1 MKLPRN
7 PSGSSAFAPPGGSF
21 RLDRGRPVFRSSPRW
36 ISVHLSRRIAAFV
49 GVQFDLP
56 AGCSGTYSLR
66 ARAHETI
73 RMPLFLD
80 ACALA
85 KRYLPEHASSRRMKE
100 ITGRFDRW
108 GGFVVSAFIEPEV
121 LSAFAKYAREHPVY
135 PYEYLRRHPQVVDRF
150 RKELS
155 NPAFTI
161 VRVDDDVIAEA
172 SNLLRRHPE
181 YAIHAGDA
189 VHLVTAISLRAD
201 MGADDDELV
210 FVTAD
215 RGLEEAARAE
225 GFVTLNPMRQG
236 ISELREMVGMG

>member
-1 MKLPRN
+1 
-7 PSGSSAFAPPGGSF
+7 
-21 RLDRGRPVFRSSPRW
+21 
-36 ISVHLSRRIAAFV
+36 
-49 GVQFDLP
+49 
-56 AGCSGTYSLR
+56 
-66 ARAHETI
+66 
-73 RMPLFLD
+73 MPLFLD

-85 KRYLPEHASSRRMKE
+85 KRYLPEQVSSRRMKE

-108 GGFVVSAFIEPEV
+108 GGFIVSAFVELEV
-121 LSAFAKYAREHPVY
+121 VSAFAKYARDRPNFTAEH
-135 PYEYLRRHPQVVDRF
+135 LRQHPAVVDRF

-161 VRVDDDVIAEA
+161 IEVDDYIVTNA
-172 SNLLRRHPE
+172 SNLLKQHPE

-189 VHLVTAISLRAD
+189 IHLVTALSLRID
-201 MGADDDELV
+201 MAADDEVLI

-236 ISELREMVGMG
+236 IAELRAMVGLG